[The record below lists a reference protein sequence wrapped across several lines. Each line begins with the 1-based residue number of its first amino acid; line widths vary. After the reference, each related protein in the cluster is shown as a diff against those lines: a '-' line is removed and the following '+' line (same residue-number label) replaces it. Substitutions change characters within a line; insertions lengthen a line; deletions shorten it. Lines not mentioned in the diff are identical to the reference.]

1 MIPPM
6 QSDDEHEN
14 ENEDDDGVGEYP
26 DSGEDLVG
34 EGPAEPLSAAALRGI
49 MEDFAL
55 RDALHVSLAVEAA
68 GLDAPALR
76 TLASELAERIRDA
89 DPCQDAVADLEAGCG
104 AEEGTRVIRAAVGPT
119 AWDPAAPET
128 AFAAAQDAVSEQGWG
143 PVAVDGEDGE
153 RCLAA
158 VWRAPEPTAESSVR
172 VHLHV
177 ATGWTLTSKC
187 AGH

>member
-1 MIPPM
+1 M

-14 ENEDDDGVGEYP
+14 EGDDGVGAYP

-34 EGPAEPLSAAALRGI
+34 EGPAEPLSAAALREI
-49 MEDFAL
+49 TEDFAL

-76 TLASELAERIRDA
+76 ALASELAERIRAA
-89 DPCQDAVADLEAGCG
+89 DPGRDALAHLEAGSG
-104 AEEGTRVIRAAVGPT
+104 AEEGRVIRAVVGPT
-119 AWDPAAPET
+119 AWDPAAPVT
-128 AFAAAQDAVSEQGWG
+128 AFAAAQDAVSEQSWG

-158 VWRAPEPTAESSVR
+158 VWRVPEPAESSVR